1 MVAQALAS
9 PSPQLPRCSR
19 DPSSWLLSC
28 QAVSVPVKRVYRRE
42 GVFPLYWTIG
52 SYKVKCLQSNVWS
65 ALGEGLLSRA
75 EYEGRRAEG
84 H

>member
-9 PSPQLPRCSR
+9 PSPQLPRYNC
-19 DPSSWLLSC
+19 DPSSWLLSR
-28 QAVSVPVKRVYRRE
+28 QAVSVPVKHVYRRE
-42 GVFPLYWTIG
+42 GVCPLYWTIG
-52 SYKVKCLQSNVWS
+52 SYEVKCLQSNVWS

-84 H
+84 L